1 MAMHCM
7 NVVVKFGITLMSTDI
22 SINSANIITHSL
34 QTVDWQALTH
44 LTCGFLPQCLLTYL
58 GLFHIHRLI
67 DIIGFHHTKMHSEQK
82 LQEICFK
89 SRVEVALCCSPDGIM
104 SEAPTEHSLKRPM
117 GHCSSHQSLSA

>member
-1 MAMHCM
+1 MHCM

-44 LTCGFLPQCLLTYL
+44 LRRGFLPQCLLTYL
-58 GLFHIHRLI
+58 GLFYIHRLI
-67 DIIGFHHTKMHSEQK
+67 DIIEFHHTKMLPEQE

-89 SRVEVALCCSPDGIM
+89 SHV
-104 SEAPTEHSLKRPM
+104 
-117 GHCSSHQSLSA
+117 

>member
-1 MAMHCM
+1 MAMHCVNM
-7 NVVVKFGITLMSTDI
+7 VVKFSITPMSTDI
-22 SINSANIITHSL
+22 NINSANIITHSL

-44 LTCGFLPQCLLTYL
+44 LTRGFLPQCLLTYL
-58 GLFHIHRLI
+58 ELFHIHRLI
-67 DIIGFHHTKMHSEQK
+67 DIIEFHHTKMLSEQE

-89 SRVEVALCCSPDGIM
+89 SHVDVALCCSPDGIM